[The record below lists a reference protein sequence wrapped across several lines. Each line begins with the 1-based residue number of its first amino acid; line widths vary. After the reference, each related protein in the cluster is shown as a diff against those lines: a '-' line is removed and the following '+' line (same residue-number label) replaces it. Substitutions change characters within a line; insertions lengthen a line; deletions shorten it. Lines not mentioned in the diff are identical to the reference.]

1 MKKNAF
7 TTLVLA
13 LVGCM
18 FIFCACSDNT
28 EEIRNGEFKSIAL
41 ATVGVEDGEIEYS
54 NVVEETS
61 GDFVV
66 EIVIQGIRY
75 DVTIGADKTVKS
87 VKINDRSVG
96 KEHVPC
102 SPFSPNCG
110 YIGKQAAKRTLSDAS
125 RKTRIGECKS
135 ISRSSMIY
143 DDKTCLETL
152 RKERFF
158 DEKLS
163 KSANI
168 L

>member
-1 MKKNAF
+1 MKKIAF
-7 TTLVLA
+7 TTLALA
-13 LVGCM
+13 LVCCM

-125 RKTRIGECKS
+125 RKTRIGRCKS
-135 ISRSSMIY
+135 I
-143 DDKTCLETL
+143 
-152 RKERFF
+152 
-158 DEKLS
+158 
-163 KSANI
+163 
-168 L
+168 